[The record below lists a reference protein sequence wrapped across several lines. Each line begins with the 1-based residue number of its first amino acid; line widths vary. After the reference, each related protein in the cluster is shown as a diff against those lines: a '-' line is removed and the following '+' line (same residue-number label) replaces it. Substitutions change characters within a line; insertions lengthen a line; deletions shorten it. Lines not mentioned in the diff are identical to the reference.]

1 MLMWPRRELGRTP
14 SARAWLEAIWVKSRA
29 EPFSVARALFLTQN
43 PMLRLITLALLVA
56 VFGSFIVKL
65 TAAAEA
71 SEATAATASSERY
84 LAAGKRTDY
93 PLRPRFIAVK

>member
-1 MLMWPRRELGRTP
+1 
-14 SARAWLEAIWVKSRA
+14 
-29 EPFSVARALFLTQN
+29 
-43 PMLRLITLALLVA
+43 MLRLITLALLVA